1 MEEGIPVIVSEDGS
15 TTVIMSETTIPQG
28 TTVLTQGST
37 VITQEP
43 SGGIPAGMPSHHTV
57 PNMPMLP
64 TEPVPV
70 MTELYQCSICLYK
83 SPRKSNVSQHVKTVH
98 QRIKDF
104 ACPLCSYKSSRKS
117 NLANHVKT
125 VHENIKDFSC
135 RYCEF
140 KSSRKYNIVQHIK
153 RVHKEEVMAAAVRD
167 GIGQDSQEQEPQAQQ
182 VRCKSKPK
190 PAKITPRHQRL
201 PRARPS

>member
-1 MEEGIPVIVSEDGS
+1 MEEVIPVIVSEDGS
-15 TTVIMSETTIPQG
+15 TTVIMSESPVATHHHQIQG

-43 SGGIPAGMPSHHTV
+43 PAAPVNSHLNL
-57 PNMPMLP
+57 PISLP

-70 MTELYQCSICLYK
+70 LTELYQCSICLYK

-104 ACPLCSYKSSRKS
+104 ACHLCSYKSSRKS

-125 VHENIKDFSC
+125 VS
-135 RYCEF
+135 
-140 KSSRKYNIVQHIK
+140 VQ
-153 RVHKEEVMAAAVRD
+153 E
-167 GIGQDSQEQEPQAQQ
+167 SLNYL
-182 VRCKSKPK
+182 
-190 PAKITPRHQRL
+190 T
-201 PRARPS
+201 